1 MMTSL
6 DLEFAWKLRREW
18 ASSSEIDAPKVV
30 QTMVLFHY
38 PITEWKTQVV
48 NPVLLYD
55 KMKKE

>member
-38 PITEWKTQVV
+38 PITEWKAQIV
-48 NPVLLYD
+48 NPVLL
-55 KMKKE
+55 